1 MKNSI
6 KKNALTLAIT
16 VAAAGAIFAVTSYN
30 VSQMAHAAQ
39 AEKMSNKS
47 MVELDNQPLPQVAVQ
62 TTQAGTYQAKVIGYG
77 ETKPRYELDLA
88 SEVSGQVDWVA
99 DSFEAGRTVSKGAIL
114 AKIDDVSYQQALA
127 QALSEVATAKLELL
141 EEQRQGEQARSEW
154 KRSGLTGEPSSPL
167 VLREPQLASAK
178 AKLNNAQ
185 KALDKAKSDLENT
198 QIRAP
203 FDGVIVSRTVQPG
216 SYLASG
222 AAVAT
227 VYSIDRI
234 EIEIPL
240 SEKQWRNLPDQASQL
255 EWSATISDSAG
266 VNQWQ
271 AKVERQFQYVTQ
283 QTRQRSIVLTVDSP
297 LTQEQPLYPGTFVQ
311 ATIMGANVENLWQ
324 LPASALSQQGDIWS
338 VDGNGLLV
346 KKPANAVFENNTYVY
361 VTPTTQSERADIV
374 LRPLSNFKVG
384 MKVEPLSSD
393 SSQVLIAA
401 NKSVTEGE

>member
-6 KKNALTLAIT
+6 KKNVLTMAIT
-16 VAAAGAIFAVTSYN
+16 VAAAGAIFAVINYN
-30 VSQMAHAAQ
+30 GSQMALAAQ
-39 AEKMSNKS
+39 TDKMSGKS
-47 MVELDNQPLPQVAVQ
+47 TEESNIQPLPQVAVQ
-62 TTQAGTYQAKVIGYG
+62 TTQASTYQAQVIGYG

-88 SEVSGQVDWVA
+88 SEVSGQVEWVS
-99 DSFEAGRTVSKGAIL
+99 DSFEAGRTVSKGTVL
-114 AKIDDVSYQQALA
+114 AKVDDVSYQQALA
-127 QALSEVATAKLELL
+127 QALSDVTTAKLELL

-154 KRSGLTGEPSSPL
+154 KRSGLSGEPSSPL

-203 FDGVIVSRTVQPG
+203 FDGVIVSRTIQPG
-216 SYLASG
+216 GYLTSG

-240 SEKQWRNLPDQASQL
+240 SEKQWRNLPDQVSQL
-255 EWSATISDSAG
+255 EWTATVSDSAG
-266 VNQWQ
+266 EHQWQ
-271 AKVERQFQYVTQ
+271 AKVERQFQYVEQ
-283 QTRQRSIVLTVDSP
+283 QTRQRSIVLVVDAP
-297 LTQEQPLYPGTFVQ
+297 LTQDQPLYPGTFVQ
-311 ATIMGANVENLWQ
+311 ATITGANVENLWQ

-338 VDGNGLLV
+338 VDDNGLLV
-346 KKPANAVFENNTYVY
+346 KKTANAVFENNAYVY
-361 VTPTTQSERADIV
+361 VTPTIQSESVDIV

-384 MKVEPLSSD
+384 MRVEPLNSD
-393 SSQVLIAA
+393 APQVLIAA
-401 NKSVTEGE
+401 NQSVVEGE